1 MDEYFALNVI
11 FVIIITVFLTKM
23 YYMVEKMVTVM
34 EKEFAQPNDH
44 FSAPN
49 YSNNLDFTT
58 SQINKPPPPPPIP
71 AEWLEENKEWMG
83 ID

>member
-1 MDEYFALNVI
+1 
-11 FVIIITVFLTKM
+11 
-23 YYMVEKMVTVM
+23 M